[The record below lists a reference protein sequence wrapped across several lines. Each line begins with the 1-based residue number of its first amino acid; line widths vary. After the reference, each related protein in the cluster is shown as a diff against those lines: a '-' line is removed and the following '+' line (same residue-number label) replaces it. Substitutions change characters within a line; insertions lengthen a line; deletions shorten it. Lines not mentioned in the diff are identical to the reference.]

1 MNHQNPEQS
10 PLADLAL
17 GEQQATEICGG
28 APRAEQPPLTPVSH
42 LHPPPPKLPSDPPP
56 PTN

>member
-1 MNHQNPEQS
+1 MNDQIAEQN

-17 GEQQATEICGG
+17 SEQQTAEIRGG
-28 APRAEQPPLTPVSH
+28 APRTEQHPLTPVSH
-42 LHPPPPKLPSDPPP
+42 LRPPPPKLPSDPPP